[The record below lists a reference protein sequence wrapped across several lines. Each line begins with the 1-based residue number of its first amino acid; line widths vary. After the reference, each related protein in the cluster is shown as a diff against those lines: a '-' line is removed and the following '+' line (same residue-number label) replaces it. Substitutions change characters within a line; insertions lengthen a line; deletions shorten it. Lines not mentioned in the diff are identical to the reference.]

1 MTGEFERVTAALA
14 DRYRI
19 RRQIGQ
25 GGMATVY
32 LADDLR
38 HGREVAVKILRD
50 DMAAT
55 LGEERFLR
63 EIQTVA
69 QLSHPHIIPLYDSG
83 MRDGFLFYVMPFIE
97 GESLRALLDREGP
110 LAIAQ
115 ALQIAREVADGL
127 AYAHGRGVIHRDI
140 KPDNIMIATG
150 HALIADYGIARA
162 MSATAGDALTQS
174 GLSIGTPLYMSP
186 EQAVADPDVDQRS
199 DIYALGCVL
208 YEMLTG
214 EPPFG
219 GPSLQVII
227 VRHATSAVPSA
238 RAVRDTI
245 PRAVDALIA
254 RAMAKVPA
262 DRFQTAKA
270 FAEAI
275 GRIDLRDGAA
285 ASDAAVA
292 PPPAFLAVLPFVNVT
307 RDPDNEFLSDG
318 ITEDL
323 IHSLAKVDGL
333 RVVGRTSS
341 FALKGHQEDV
351 RAVGERLQVGSILEG
366 SVRRVGD
373 RLRVTTQLVNVADGF
388 QVWTERYDRKVDDIF
403 AVQDEITQAI
413 VNALRITVLREV
425 STSPA
430 TTDARAYEL
439 YLKARYCWNRR
450 TTTGVRQSIGLYEQ
464 ALQEDPAFGL
474 ALAGLGDSWVT
485 LGIYGAGAPAE
496 VMGPAKAAVQKAL
509 EVEATQAQALTTR
522 ACIRSVYDWDWAG
535 AEEDFR
541 RAIELSPSYPTAYHW
556 YAANHLAPQGRFAE
570 AQAQLGRAR
579 TLDPLNPAI
588 GASVGFVHML
598 EGHLDAALRDHMA
611 VLDLDPQFGIAHY
624 FLGQVYEQQGRLEEA
639 VAAFARARDL
649 TGHSAETVAALAH
662 AQAGR
667 GNRAVAEELLAGLIT
682 PSAGGYVSPTRIAVV
697 HAGLGN
703 TAAALANLEQ
713 AHRLHAIDLVWLRV
727 WPWFASLRGETRFE
741 RLVAAVGLG
750 RQAGPAPGRGVIS

>member
-1 MTGEFERVTAALA
+1 MTAELERVTAALA

-19 RRQIGQ
+19 RREIGQ

-38 HGREVAVKILRD
+38 HGREVAVKVLRD
-50 DMAAT
+50 EMAAS
-55 LGEERFLR
+55 LGAERFLR

-83 MRDGFLFYVMPFIE
+83 EQDGLLFYVMPFVE
-97 GESLRALLDREGP
+97 GESLRALLARAGP

-127 AYAHGRGVIHRDI
+127 AYAHRRRVIHRDI
-140 KPDNIMIATG
+140 KPDNIMLSGG
-150 HALIADYGIARA
+150 HGLIADYGIARTL
-162 MSATAGDALTQS
+162 STTAGDALTQA
-174 GLSIGTPLYMSP
+174 GLSLGTPLYMSP
-186 EQAVADPDVDQRS
+186 EQAVGDPDVDQRS
-199 DIYALGCVL
+199 DVYALGCVL
-208 YEMLTG
+208 YEMLSG

-219 GPSLQVII
+219 GPTFQAIV
-227 VRHATSAVPSA
+227 VRHATAAVPSA
-238 RAVRDTI
+238 RAVRDTV
-245 PRAVDALIA
+245 PKAVDALIA

-262 DRFQTAKA
+262 DRFPTAEA

-285 ASDAAVA
+285 APAPDPAAA
-292 PPPAFLAVLPFVNVT
+292 PPSPAFLAVLPFVNVT
-307 RDPDNEFLSDG
+307 GSLDDEFLSDG

-323 IHSLAKVDGL
+323 IHALAKVDGL

-341 FALKGHQEDV
+341 FALKGRQEDV

-366 SVRRVGD
+366 SVRRLGD

-403 AVQDEITQAI
+403 AVQDDITQAI
-413 VNALRITVLREV
+413 VEALRVTVLRQAPA
-425 STSPA
+425 SPA
-430 TTDARAYEL
+430 TTDAHAYEL

-450 TTTGVRQSIGLYEQ
+450 TTQGVRQSIELYQQ
-464 ALQEDPAFGL
+464 ALHEDPAFGL

-485 LGIYGAGAPAE
+485 LGIYGAGAPAD
-496 VMGPAKAAVQKAL
+496 VMVPAKAAVQKAL
-509 EVEATQAQALTTR
+509 EINGTLAQALTTR
-522 ACIRSVYDWDWAG
+522 GCIRSVYDWDWAG

-556 YAANHLAPQGRFAE
+556 YAINHLAPQGRFAE
-570 AQAQLGRAR
+570 TQAQLEHAR
-579 TLDPLNPAI
+579 SLDPLNPAI

-598 EGHLDAALRDHMA
+598 EGQLDAAIRHVTA
-611 VLDLDPQFGIAHY
+611 VLDMDPQFGLAHY
-624 FLGQVYEQQGRLEEA
+624 FLGQVYEMQGRLEDA
-639 VAAFARARDL
+639 VAAYARARDL

-662 AQAGR
+662 AEARR
-667 GNRAVAEELLAGLIT
+667 GNRGVAETLLAGLVT
-682 PSAGGYVSPTRIAVV
+682 PSAGAYVSPTRLAVV
-697 HAGLGN
+697 HAGLGS
-703 TAAALANLEQ
+703 TDAALASLEE

-727 WPWFASLRGETRFE
+727 WPWFESLRGEPRFE

-750 RQAGPAPGRGVIS
+750 RQPSP